1 MISTTN
7 APVRQPTLRPTKP
20 SRFPTFKPTAEPSI
34 APSQYPSS
42 EPSDNPSSFPSS
54 FPSHVPFSRPT
65 IKSTYQP
72 SVVIHKQQPN
82 PLTSLQAILV
92 YVGAVLGFLLIIG
105 MIIYYRHVRY
115 KNKKIHFQIVYAN
128 EYIKS

>member
-7 APVRQPTLRPTKP
+7 APVRKPTFRPTRP
-20 SRFPTFKPTAEPSI
+20 SRFPTFKPTTNPSI

-42 EPSDNPSSFPSS
+42 KPSDNPSRFPSS
-54 FPSHVPFSRPT
+54 CPSRVPFSRPT
-65 IKSTYQP
+65 FKSTYSP

-82 PLTSLQAILV
+82 PWISLQAQLV

-105 MIIYYRHVRY
+105 LIIYYRHVRY